1 MIETE
6 NSSRQGTRTLQRVSS
21 IAKMKE
27 VSESLRKQN
36 LTIGFVPTMGCLH
49 EGHLK
54 LIKRSLESCDQTV
67 VSIFVNP
74 TQFGPNE
81 DLDSYPRQL
90 ESDMEKLDATGVDIL
105 FHPSKEEMYPAGYK
119 TYVQVQNIGEHLCG
133 KSRAGFFKGVTTVVL
148 KLFNI
153 VRPHNAFFGE
163 KDWQQLAVI
172 EALVA
177 DLNLDVAI
185 IRVPLVRESDG
196 LAMSTRNRYLSSQE
210 RKTALS
216 LSRSL
221 QEAQN
226 NIRRGTTSAKAI
238 SNSIRQYFLG
248 KEGCEIDYI
257 SICDPE
263 SFKEKEQICGR
274 TLIALAVKVGPSRL
288 IDNCIIEEF

>member
-1 MIETE
+1 MIETK
-6 NSSRQGTRTLQRVSS
+6 NKTRTVQRVSS

-27 VSESLRKQN
+27 VSASLHKQN

-54 LIKRSLESCDQTV
+54 LVKRSLESCDKTI

-74 TQFGPNE
+74 TQFGPDE
-81 DLDSYPRQL
+81 DLDAYPREL
-90 ESDMEKLDATGVDIL
+90 ESDIEKLTAAGVDIL
-105 FHPSKEEMYPAGYK
+105 FHPSAEEMYPANHQ
-119 TYVQVQNIGEHLCG
+119 TCVEVQNITQHLCG
-133 KSRAGFFKGVTTVVL
+133 KSRTGFFKGVTTIVL

-172 EALVA
+172 ETLVK

-185 IRVPLVRESDG
+185 IRVPLAREPDG
-196 LAMSTRNRYLSSQE
+196 LAMSSRNRYLSDQE
-210 RKTALS
+210 RQTALS
-216 LSRSL
+216 LSHSL
-221 QEAQN
+221 QKARDD
-226 NIRRGTTSAKAI
+226 IRHGITSAETI
-238 SNSIRQYFLG
+238 RNSIRQCLLEKPG
-248 KEGCEIDYI
+248 TQIDYI

-263 SFKEKEQICGR
+263 DFAEKKQIYGR
-274 TLIALAVKVGPSRL
+274 TLIALAVKAGPSRL

>member
-1 MIETE
+1 MIRTE
-6 NSSRQGTRTLQRVSS
+6 NRQETITRVSS
-21 IAKMKE
+21 IAEMKGI
-27 VSESLRKQN
+27 SASLLKQN

-54 LIKRSLESCDQTV
+54 LIKRSLESCDRTV

-81 DLDSYPRQL
+81 DLDSYPRELDSDIGKL
-90 ESDMEKLDATGVDIL
+90 EAAGVDIL
-105 FHPSKEEMYPAGYK
+105 FHPTVEEMYPAGYK
-119 TYVQVQNIGEHLCG
+119 TSVEVQSISKHLCG
-133 KSRAGFFKGVTTVVL
+133 KSRPDLFKGVTTVVL

-172 EALVA
+172 EALVK

-196 LAMSTRNRYLSSQE
+196 LAMSSRNRYLSSQE
-210 RKTALS
+210 RQTALS

-221 QEAQN
+221 KEAQEK
-226 NIRRGTTSAKAI
+226 IRRGTTSAKVI
-238 SNSIRQYFLG
+238 SDSIRQCLAE
-248 KEGCEIDYI
+248 KEACEIDYI

-263 SFKEKEQICGR
+263 SFKEKEQIRGR
-274 TLIALAVKVGPSRL
+274 TLIALAVKVAPSRL

>member
-1 MIETE
+1 MREK
-6 NSSRQGTRTLQRVSS
+6 S
-21 IAKMKE
+21 
-27 VSESLRKQN
+27 
-36 LTIGFVPTMGCLH
+36 GC
-49 EGHLK
+49 
-54 LIKRSLESCDQTV
+54 
-67 VSIFVNP
+67 
-74 TQFGPNE
+74 
-81 DLDSYPRQL
+81 
-90 ESDMEKLDATGVDIL
+90 
-105 FHPSKEEMYPAGYK
+105 
-119 TYVQVQNIGEHLCG
+119 
-133 KSRAGFFKGVTTVVL
+133 FFKGVTTVVL

-172 EALVA
+172 EALVE

-196 LAMSTRNRYLSSQE
+196 LAMSSRNHYLSPQE
-210 RKTALS
+210 RQTALS

-221 QEAQN
+221 KEAQD

-238 SNSIRQYFLG
+238 SNLIRQCLSG

-263 SFKEKEQICGR
+263 SFEEKEQIRGR